1 MLTILVVEDDSSIR
15 DMIRDIL
22 QQSDFIVHT
31 ADDTRKALTILTED
45 RDIDLILLDWML
57 PGISGMEW
65 ARRIKKDEQFSSI
78 PIIMLTARSEE
89 DDKVRGLE
97 NGVDD
102 YITKPFSPREV
113 VARIRAVLRRT
124 GKLGASNKIEIG
136 GITLQPDQHRVSI
149 SGTPVT
155 ISPTEY
161 RLLEFF
167 MTHPDRVYNR
177 SQLLDQVWGRHTF
190 IEERTVDVHI
200 RRLRKLLEAFNLEDL
215 IQTVRGFGYRFS
227 VTR

>member
-22 QQSDFIVHT
+22 QQADFIVHT
-31 ADDTRKALTILTED
+31 ADDARKALAILTDD
-45 RDIDLILLDWML
+45 RSIDLILLDWML
-57 PGISGMEW
+57 PGMSGMEW
-65 ARRIKKDEQFSSI
+65 ARRIKKDEAFSSI

-89 DDKVRGLE
+89 DDKVRSLE

-124 GKLGASNKIEIG
+124 GKLGSSHKIEIG

-149 SGTPVT
+149 EGTPVT

-200 RRLRKLLEAFNLEDL
+200 RRLRKLLEEFKLEDL